1 MNVTVTG
8 ATGSIGLACAQMLVR
23 AGHRVRAF
31 VRRPD
36 DFQRRCTEPRIEV
49 VAGDILDRS
58 AVVAA
63 LVEADAVV
71 HCVDFPPSQYA
82 LSWEA
87 LQHTLEGLGPRK
99 GFIYPGNVWV
109 YGPRETGRAGP
120 DDPKVSPARLG
131 EMKADMEKVVTV
143 EGGTV
148 VRLPD
153 VYGPGVMRG
162 RTANIFQRVL
172 AGQTVYYPGRLDRR
186 AEFLY
191 IADAARALIAPL
203 GRAQARGAEFTAPAH
218 APITIHDFVSLI
230 AKAAG
235 QSMRLRSIPVS
246 LLRAAALLRPE
257 SRRLRGLSY
266 LFECSILLDGSR
278 MRHELGWVPEVDY
291 GEGVRRTIRWLRQL
305 ESHTATEAQGR

>member
-1 MNVTVTG
+1 MNVVVTG

-36 DFQRRCTEPRIEV
+36 DFQRRCSEPRIEV

-63 LVEADAVV
+63 LADADAVV
-71 HCVDFPPSQYA
+71 HCVDFPPSQYT

-87 LQHTLEGLGPRK
+87 LQHTLEGLGPRR
-99 GFIYPGNVWV
+99 GFVYPGNLWV
-109 YGPRETGRAGP
+109 YGPREAGRVGP
-120 DDPKVSPARLG
+120 GDPKDSPARLG

-162 RTANIFQRVL
+162 RMANIFRRVL
-172 AGQTVYYPGRLDRR
+172 AGQTVHYPGRLDRR
-186 AEFLY
+186 VEFLY

-203 GRAQARGAEFTAPAH
+203 GRARTRGAEFAAPAQ
-218 APITIHDFVSLI
+218 ASITIHDFVALV

-246 LLRAAALLRPE
+246 IMRTAALLRPE

-266 LFECSILLDGSR
+266 LFESSILLDGSR
-278 MRHELGWVPEVDY
+278 MRNELACVPEVDY
-291 GEGVRRTIRWLRQL
+291 AEGIRRTIRWLRQA
-305 ESHTATEAQGR
+305 ESHAAP